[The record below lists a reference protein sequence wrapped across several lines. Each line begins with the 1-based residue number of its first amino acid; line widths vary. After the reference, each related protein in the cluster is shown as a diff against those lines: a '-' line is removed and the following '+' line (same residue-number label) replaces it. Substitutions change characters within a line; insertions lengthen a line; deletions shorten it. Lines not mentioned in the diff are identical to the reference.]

1 MAETKKGTTK
11 AIAKAES
18 VEDVKTAPEA
28 EVKEPAKKTT
38 GRKPAVKKEAAVKKP
53 AIKRAAA
60 KKETTDKKEV
70 EVKKTPARRPVK
82 KAQTEETVIFQF
94 NERSYTSD
102 DLMQSCKDVWKYDL
116 NGKEEDLKSI
126 ELYVKPE
133 ENRAYYVINGDI
145 TGNFPI

>member
-18 VEDVKTAPEA
+18 VEEVKAAPEA
-28 EVKEPAKKTT
+28 EVKEPAKKPA
-38 GRKPAVKKEAAVKKP
+38 GRKPAAKKEATAKKP
-53 AIKRAAA
+53 AVKRAAA
-60 KKETTDKKEV
+60 KKETVAKKEA
-70 EVKKTPARRPVK
+70 EVKKAPARRTVK
-82 KAQTEETVIFQF
+82 KAQVTETVTFQF
-94 NERSYTSD
+94 NDRSYTPA

-116 NGKEEDLKSI
+116 EGKEEDLKSI

-133 ENRAYYVINGDI
+133 ENRAYFVINGDI